1 MCKSRTPSEASPHQA
16 DDSSLQ
22 REVDPSWSEEELPKQ
37 QTTVPMEKSGV
48 YVDPMATHASG
59 RFQKGNTV
67 HMSIIEHGARRKG
80 TFKIKRGRLT
90 ASGYW
95 EYQLSIIDGNGRLYQ
110 DGAWV
115 RERELKAES
124 TQRR

>member
-1 MCKSRTPSEASPHQA
+1 M
-16 DDSSLQ
+16 
-22 REVDPSWSEEELPKQ
+22 

-48 YVDPMATHASG
+48 YVDPMATHVSRIRLIATPLAHCKQASG

-80 TFKIKRGRLT
+80 TFKIRRGRLT

-95 EYQLSIIDGNGRLYQ
+95 EYQLSIIDGKGQLYQ